1 MKKKKFRYGNHN
13 GIYEEDTL
21 LTRIGLACVLL
32 LLSPFMLI
40 LYFIEKIT
48 KYREDWI
55 NAILLRILSSDLS
68 NRGSH
73 LIDNFWIGE

>member
-1 MKKKKFRYGNHN
+1 MIKRKKKFRYGNHN

-48 KYREDWI
+48 KYRED
-55 NAILLRILSSDLS
+55 
-68 NRGSH
+68 
-73 LIDNFWIGE
+73 

>member
-48 KYREDWI
+48 KYRED
-55 NAILLRILSSDLS
+55 
-68 NRGSH
+68 
-73 LIDNFWIGE
+73 